1 MSQSTVKVG
10 SSALKK
16 SMVLYA
22 VVCTGIV
29 AVATGVA
36 IFSPKVQLGFF
47 GYIALFVSGSIFTT
61 IGALAGDA
69 LRRLAMPDLY
79 VTRGFTDSIKKRI
92 FWAIGPQAIGW
103 FLGTIATNGFMQN
116 YLDYDMQA
124 GTGGS
129 TAARIEATPSASAP
143 STQSTVSMVASEPQT
158 PPKAAPQPFPIIEVG
173 ACVMGV
179 HRQTP
184 QGLEFV
190 RSIPVYPQG
199 GSVEAIDSMKEFS
212 AFYAE
217 QQHSVTG
224 RVQLVYAPG
233 VFEDE
238 PKAGQTLGWV
248 DAQDLEVYEQRNC
261 Q

>member
-1 MSQSTVKVG
+1 MNQSNFKTE
-10 SSALKK
+10 SRLATPA
-16 SMVLYA
+16 VLYA
-22 VVCTGIV
+22 VVCTAIV
-29 AVATGVA
+29 AVATGAA

-47 GYIALFVSGSIFTT
+47 GYIVLFVSGSIFTT

-69 LRRLAMPDLY
+69 LRRLAMPDFY
-79 VTRGFTDSIKKRI
+79 VTRGFADSIKTRI

-116 YLDYDMQA
+116 YLGYDMQA
-124 GTGGS
+124 GTRGS
-129 TAARIEATPSASAP
+129 TATRIEVTPSTSAP
-143 STQSTVSMVASEPQT
+143 STQSTESMVASEPQT
-158 PPKAAPQPFPIIEVG
+158 PSKAAPQPFPIIEVG

-179 HRQTP
+179 RRQTP
-184 QGLEFV
+184 QGLEFL
-190 RSIPVYPQG
+190 RSIPVYRQG
-199 GSVEAIDSMKEFS
+199 GAVEASDAMREFS

-217 QQHSVTG
+217 EQHSVTG
-224 RVQLVYAPG
+224 RVRLVYAPG

-248 DAQDLEVYEQRNC
+248 DARDLEVYEQRNC